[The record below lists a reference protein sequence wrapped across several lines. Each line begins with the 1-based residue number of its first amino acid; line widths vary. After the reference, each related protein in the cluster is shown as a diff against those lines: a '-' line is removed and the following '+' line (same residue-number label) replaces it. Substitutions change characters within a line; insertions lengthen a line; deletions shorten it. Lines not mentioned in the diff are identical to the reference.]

1 MHHRLFLFLH
11 IGDNQA
17 NIVIPENGEEIY
29 PDKRRYRFRSWIYWF
44 DIFFHCFIL
53 DFWAGIE
60 SKRNLDRAFGPQ
72 WRRAMGSD
80 QNYSLLWLWVLQ
92 VAWALAAWLPLAL
105 VAILIALA
113 IRWLHYRAKS
123 IEGKKVEPGF
133 VGFLKIIRDYTTH
146 LTIGKAMFH
155 SISAPRSCARDEGR
169 SLEVGLQGLASNHL
183 KLLW

>member
-29 PDKRRYRFRSWIYWF
+29 PEQRRYRFRSWIYWF

-72 WRRAMGSD
+72 
-80 QNYSLLWLWVLQ
+80 
-92 VAWALAAWLPLAL
+92 
-105 VAILIALA
+105 
-113 IRWLHYRAKS
+113 
-123 IEGKKVEPGF
+123 
-133 VGFLKIIRDYTTH
+133 
-146 LTIGKAMFH
+146 
-155 SISAPRSCARDEGR
+155 
-169 SLEVGLQGLASNHL
+169 
-183 KLLW
+183 